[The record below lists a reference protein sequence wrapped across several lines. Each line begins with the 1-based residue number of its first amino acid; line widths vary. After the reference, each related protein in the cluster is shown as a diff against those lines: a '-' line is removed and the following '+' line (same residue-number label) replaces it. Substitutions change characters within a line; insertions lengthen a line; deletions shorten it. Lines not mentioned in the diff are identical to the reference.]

1 MKPPLAV
8 ACAVSQRIAPMPTTP
23 SRKTPGLF
31 SCLATTAIAGLAAGA
46 LWCLLALGLSRGG
59 EFLIVPLGAA
69 IGWYFR
75 WLGLRGML
83 GAICATS
90 AALIA
95 FAYAQY
101 LFAAVRVA
109 QMLGLSLRGTLFK
122 MDWGLA
128 WQAASANLAVRDFVA
143 LAAAVV
149 TASWLAA
156 RK

>member
-1 MKPPLAV
+1 
-8 ACAVSQRIAPMPTTP
+8 MPTAQP
-23 SRKTPGLF
+23 RKTPGLF

-75 WLGLRGML
+75 WLGFRGAR
-83 GAICATS
+83 GAVCATS
-90 AALIA
+90 AVLIA

-101 LFAAVRVA
+101 LVAAVRVA

-128 WQAASANLAVRDFVA
+128 WQAASANVGTWDFVA
-143 LAAAVV
+143 LATAFIVAILV
-149 TASWLAA
+149 TI
-156 RK
+156 RRQHRTV